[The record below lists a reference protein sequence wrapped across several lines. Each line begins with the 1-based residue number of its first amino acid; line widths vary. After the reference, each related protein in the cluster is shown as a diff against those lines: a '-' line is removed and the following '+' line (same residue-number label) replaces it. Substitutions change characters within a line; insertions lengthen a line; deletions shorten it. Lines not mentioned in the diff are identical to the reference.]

1 MDNQLLFDLAVAA
14 LAHGDLVEAERG
26 FLELL
31 ALHPG
36 NPQIRHPL
44 GVTLAQ
50 QGRTGEALDLI
61 GGALETNPDDLDI
74 LLDYGVV
81 LREAGRFEE
90 ALAAFDH
97 ALTVQP
103 GNTDLVKLKGDAA
116 MSLHRYDDAMAC
128 YDLVLSFTP
137 NTAML
142 LHSRGNAL
150 RGLGRHEEAVACFD
164 RALALQPD
172 FTPALY
178 DRGTSLAVRHRIA
191 EWFAGFDRFFKR
203 WKAAATWSAVGDEPP
218 PPHKAQHDREQAAYL
233 KEAGITVTGAKP
245 HIEGGARLSGPAI
258 NPVNAAAAAQSWRSN
273 RPQIVVIDNLLTDE
287 ALAAMRRYCWGSAM
301 WRDAYDPGYIG
312 AFPESGFSAPLLAQI
327 VEEFRTVFS
336 DICGDHALKYIWGFK
351 YDSSLEGIGTHADA
365 AAVNVNFW
373 ITPDGANLDPE
384 SGGLV
389 VWDRAAPLDWD
400 FAKFNRD
407 EDAIRDFLAQSGAK
421 SLTIPYRAN
430 RAVIFDS
437 DLFHQT
443 DTIRFKPGYCN
454 RRINVTLLYGERDP
468 GTPG

>member
-1 MDNQLLFDLAVAA
+1 MDLHALFELAAAA
-14 LAHGDLVEAERG
+14 LAQGDLLAAERG

-31 ALHPG
+31 ALQPG

-50 QGRTGEALDLI
+50 QGRTAEAVEML
-61 GGALETNPDDLDI
+61 GGAVESRPDDPDI

-81 LREAGRFEE
+81 LRESGRFDE

-103 GNTDLVKLKGDAA
+103 GNANLAKLKGDAL
-116 MSLHRYDDAMAC
+116 MSLKRPDEALAC
-128 YDLVLSFTP
+128 YDSVLGFRPS
-137 NTAML
+137 TAIL

-150 RGLGRHEEAVACFD
+150 RALRRQDEAVASFD
-164 RALALQPD
+164 RALELKPD

-178 DRGTSLAVRHRIA
+178 DRGTALAARHRIA
-191 EWFAGFDRFFKR
+191 EWFVGFESFFKR
-203 WKAAATWSAVGDEPP
+203 WKAAANWSAVGHEPP
-218 PPHKAQHDREQAAYL
+218 PAHKAQHDAEQRTWHA
-233 KEAGITVTGAKP
+233 EMGITARGQRP
-245 HIEGGARLSGPAI
+245 HIEGGERLSGPAI
-258 NPVNAAAAAQSWRSN
+258 NPVNAADAQKAWRSN
-273 RPQIVVIDNLLTDE
+273 RPQIVVIDNLLTPE
-287 ALAAMRRYCWGSAM
+287 AVDAMRRYCWGSTM
-301 WRDAYDPGYIG
+301 WRSAYDPGYIG
-312 AFPESGFSAPLLAQI
+312 AFPEQGFAAPLLAQI

-336 DICGDHALKYIWGFK
+336 DICGDHALKYIWAFK
-351 YDSSLEGIGTHADA
+351 YDSTLEGIGIHADA

-373 ITPDGANLDPE
+373 ITPDEANLDAQ

-389 VWDRAAPLDWD
+389 VWDKAAPLDWD
-400 FAKFNRD
+400 FATFNRD
-407 EDAIRDFLAQSGAK
+407 EDAIRDFLAKSGAK
-421 SLTIPYRAN
+421 SVTIPYRAN

-443 DTIRFKPGYCN
+443 DVIRFKPGYQN

-468 GTPG
+468 EG